1 MIFEVAAEIDYAVG
15 FRSAMIL
22 SLHAQ
27 ESSSQKILE
36 EEFAIEPR
44 VAFAE
49 FRDEHGNR
57 FVRLDT
63 AKRKELSVR
72 YSASVDCTFDV
83 CRADQIAA
91 TPVTALDHPAVTY
104 LFPSRYC
111 QSDRLGKLAW
121 DLFGNLETPYDKVV
135 KITEWIYDNVD
146 YLPGS
151 TNAVTSA
158 YDTVTQRVGVCRD
171 FAHLGIAL
179 CRALNIP
186 ARYFTGFAYE
196 LQPRDFHACFECLIG
211 GNWMVFDATRLAQL
225 NGLVRIA
232 TGRDAADTA
241 VASVFGSAIPTR
253 MKVSCKLGKK
263 QKFVPIRNE
272 KLGARGVSIAASV
285 D

>member
-1 MIFEVAAEIDYAVG
+1 MIFEVAAEIDYAVA

-27 ESSSQKILE
+27 ESSSQKILQ
-36 EEFAIEPR
+36 EEFSIEPK
-44 VAFAE
+44 VAFTE

-63 AKRKELSVR
+63 ANRSQLTVR
-72 YSASVDCTFDV
+72 YAASVDCIFDV
-83 CRADQIAA
+83 RRADQIAA
-91 TPVTALDHPAVTY
+91 TPVTALDHPAVPY

-121 DLFGNLETPYDKVV
+121 DLFGNLETPYDKVM
-135 KITEWIYDNVD
+135 KITEWIHDNVD
-146 YLPGS
+146 YVPGS

-186 ARYFTGFAYE
+186 ARYFTGYAYE
-196 LQPRDFHACFECLIG
+196 LQPPDFHACFECLIG

-241 VASVFGSAIPTR
+241 VASVFGSVTPTR
-253 MKVSCKLGKK
+253 MVVSCELGRN
-263 QKFVPIRNE
+263 QQFVPIRNE
-272 KLGARGVSIAASV
+272 KLGARGVSIAASA